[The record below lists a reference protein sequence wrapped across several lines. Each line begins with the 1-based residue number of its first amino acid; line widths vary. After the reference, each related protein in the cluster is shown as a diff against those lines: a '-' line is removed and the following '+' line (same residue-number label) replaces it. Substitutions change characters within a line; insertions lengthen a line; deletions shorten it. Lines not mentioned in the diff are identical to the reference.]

1 MSAHGAETVSG
12 TPFAWA
18 AFPDELDRRRVVQCA
33 LSRVCGACSRPLGRP
48 IAFLGDPDEAA
59 RNELHAPPLHQEC
72 ADQLAARADAAPGWE
87 VVLTA
92 GFEFIRP
99 AKHDEDR
106 RPRFAPNSLL

>member
-1 MSAHGAETVSG
+1 MNSTRTAG
-12 TPFAWA
+12 TPFAWES
-18 AFPDELDRRRVVQCA
+18 FPHEVARARAIQCA

-48 IAFLGDPDEAA
+48 IAFVGDAREVA

-72 ADQLAARADAAPGWE
+72 AEQLLARADADPGWQ

-106 RPRFAPNSLL
+106 RPRFSPNSLL

>member
-1 MSAHGAETVSG
+1 MRASSMVEI
-12 TPFAWA
+12 PFAWSS
-18 AFPDELDRRRVVQCA
+18 FPTELDRRRVVQCA

-48 IAFLGDPDEAA
+48 IAFLADADEIA
-59 RNELHAPPLHQEC
+59 RNELHVPPLHQEC
-72 ADQLAARADAAPGWE
+72 AEQLLARADVDARWD

-99 AKHDEDR
+99 AKYDEDR

>member
-1 MSAHGAETVSG
+1 MSAAATTG

-18 AFPDELDRRRVVQCA
+18 DFPHALERARVVQCA

-48 IAFLGDPDEAA
+48 IAFLADRGEQD
-59 RNELHAPPLHQEC
+59 RNELHVPPLHRDC
-72 ADQLAARADAAPGWE
+72 AEELLARGDADAQWE